1 MAACDAN
8 YKFTWVDI
16 GDYGG
21 ISDGGVWANSDFGRS
36 LERGQVDLPFPQ
48 YWPGMVQPMSFTFVG
63 DAAFPLRIFM
73 MRPYAKPKRRRN
85 QGQQEEEEEMNED
98 YNRDIVGG
106 LGLRE
111 LIFNYR
117 LSRAKKV
124 IENAFGILVSKWTIL
139 KGSIAC
145 SLETCETIALVV
157 LHNFLLFSEEELPM
171 QQQRYNVRGLTDQ
184 EGPHG
189 ELFHGA
195 WRREVPDINIFQ
207 RIGRMGSNNA
217 AADAVRLRNNLRDYF
232 VSEVG
237 EIEWQ
242 YKGIQNNPIMRGPL

>member
-1 MAACDAN
+1 MAVCDAN

-16 GDYGG
+16 GG

-36 LERGQVDLPFPQ
+36 LKRGQVDLPFPHH
-48 YWPGMVQPMSFTFVG
+48 WPGMVQPMPFTFVG
-63 DAAFPLRIFM
+63 DTAFPLRIFM
-73 MRPYAKPKRRRN
+73 MRPYAKSKRRRN
-85 QGQQEEEEEMNED
+85 QGQQEEEEEINED
-98 YNRDIVGG
+98 YNRDI
-106 LGLRE
+106 
-111 LIFNYR
+111 
-117 LSRAKKV
+117 
-124 IENAFGILVSKWTIL
+124 WTIL

-145 SLETCETIALVV
+145 SLETCETIVLALVV
-157 LHNFLLFSEEELPM
+157 FHNFLLFSEEELPM
-171 QQQRYNVRGLTDQ
+171 QQQRYNVRGLADQ

-207 RIGRMGSNNA
+207 CIGRMGGNNA

-242 YKGIQNNPIMRGPL
+242 YEFGIPNNPIMRGP